1 MGFFDLYI
9 QMVNICA
16 VFLCNKN
23 YFEKFTYTLNQLL
36 TVGNY
41 NGDICLVIGDDLK
54 NDKLL
59 ESAILKD
66 NNIIIKHFPDNVFD
80 KEFMDLQQ
88 SLNRA
93 PHWIKKL
100 FQYHK
105 LYLFDTYFKQ
115 WDYIFYLD
123 CGITIYDD
131 ITPMIEQIKENTLLA
146 HSDAYPTYK
155 WKLNIQFDNEQ
166 TGYFEKLDST
176 YNLNR
181 DYFQTTI
188 MLYDT
193 SIIEHDTLA
202 NLRRLLSTYPISK
215 TNDQGIIALYFTCI
229 KPVFEQIK
237 IGDEHTFYYDYL
249 RRNNQKYIMLKI
261 N

>member
-1 MGFFDLYI
+1 
-9 QMVNICA
+9 MVNICV
-16 VFLCNKN
+16 VFLCNKA
-23 YFEKFTYTLNQLL
+23 YFEKFTCTLNQLL

-41 NGDICLVIGDDLK
+41 SGDICLVIGDDLK
-54 NDKLL
+54 EDKLL
-59 ESAILKD
+59 ESDILKN
-66 NNIIIKHFPDNVFD
+66 NNIIIKHFPDIVFD

-93 PHWIKKL
+93 PHWVKKL

-105 LYLFDTYFKQ
+105 LYLFDRYFKM

-123 CGITIYDD
+123 CGISILDD
-131 ITPMIEQIKENTLLA
+131 ITPIIDQVKANTLLA

-155 WKLNIQFDNEQ
+155 WKLCDQFDKNQSE
-166 TGYFEKLDST
+166 YFKKLEST
-176 YNLNR
+176 FNLNK

-188 MLYDT
+188 LLYDT
-193 SIIEHDTLA
+193 RIIEDLTFS
-202 NLRRLLSTYPISK
+202 NLRKLLTQHPISI

-229 KPVFEQIK
+229 KPLYEQLK

-249 RRNNQKYIMLKI
+249 RRNNKKYIMLKI
-261 N
+261 NS